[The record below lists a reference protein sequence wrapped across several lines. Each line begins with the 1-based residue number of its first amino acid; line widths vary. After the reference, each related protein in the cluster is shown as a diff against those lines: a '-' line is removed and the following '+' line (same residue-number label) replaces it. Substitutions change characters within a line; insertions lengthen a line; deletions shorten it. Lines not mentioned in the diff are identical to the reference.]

1 MGLLFGT
8 NCSMYSNNDKNSS
21 STSAFWAVG
30 GRNLK
35 KLRILPM
42 DRCLL
47 AINVLGMPEGKV
59 FENSDVKPGHSY
71 SVGKSK
77 EFESVSEVGGSS

>member
-1 MGLLFGT
+1 
-8 NCSMYSNNDKNSS
+8 
-21 STSAFWAVG
+21 
-30 GRNLK
+30 
-35 KLRILPM
+35 M

>member
-1 MGLLFGT
+1 
-8 NCSMYSNNDKNSS
+8 
-21 STSAFWAVG
+21 
-30 GRNLK
+30 
-35 KLRILPM
+35 M

-47 AINVLGMPEGKV
+47 AMNVLWIPEGKV
-59 FENSDVKPGHSY
+59 FENSYVKPGHSY